1 MLSAVLRD
9 ISKLALQDMRDD
21 FSVKVVQ
28 KLAERAGYICSN
40 PACNRITVG
49 PVAADPTRSTKTG
62 IAAHIC
68 AAAPGGPRYDMS
80 QTTAER
86 AGISNAIWLC
96 ATCSTLID
104 KNKGMDYPANYLRR
118 WKRDHEELIKTCL
131 EGGKRAVFQFLKAP
145 TDHSSANQL
154 LTFMQQRGVLFVP
167 MHGEYPPHVFDSIK
181 EIRIF
186 LTQLQANLDT
196 ESPLA
201 VIVDSINHACRHF
214 MNTTSIKADYEE
226 VLFGLGAL
234 RKIIGLNIGDLAKLY
249 GLTVSGPLR
258 DAIPRA

>member
-1 MLSAVLRD
+1 
-9 ISKLALQDMRDD
+9 MRDN
-21 FSVKVVQ
+21 FSAKVVQ
-28 KLAERAGYICSN
+28 KLAERASYICSN

-49 PVAADPTRSTKTG
+49 PVTTNPTLSTKTG
-62 IAAHIC
+62 VAAHIC

-80 QTTAER
+80 QTPAER
-86 AGISNAIWLC
+86 SGIANAIWLC
-96 ATCSTLID
+96 STCSTLID
-104 KNKGMDYPANYLRR
+104 KNTGIDYPANHLRK

-131 EGGKRAVFQFLKAP
+131 EGGKRVVFQLLKTP

-167 MHGEYPPHVFDSIK
+167 LHGEYPPHVFDSIK
-181 EIRIF
+181 EIRTF
-186 LTQLQANLDT
+186 LTQLQASIDS

-214 MNTTSIKADYEE
+214 MNTTSLKADFEE

-234 RKIIGLNIGDLAKLY
+234 RKIVGLNIGDLAKLY

-258 DAIPRA
+258 DMIPHV